1 MGGHFLFE
9 GLQLLHFGGEVGSDP
24 VLLGSLDFGLLCS
37 LAKEVFYINKSSK
50 KVPSG
55 QLLCKSARKT
65 VCTCARFLSKD
76 IFGPCLL
83 KNPHHIS
90 KSCLTITD
98 KKGNHPTAAA
108 LSDKCPINYPFLII

>member
-37 LAKEVFYINKSSK
+37 LAKEIFYINNSSK

-65 VCTCARFLSKD
+65 VCTCAKFLSKD

-83 KNPHHIS
+83 KIPIIS
-90 KSCLTITD
+90 VKAVLQLPI
-98 KKGNHPTAAA
+98 KKGITLLQPRYLTSA
-108 LSDKCPINYPFLII
+108 P